1 MQFVSKHWDRKI
13 YHSLTVHLQQVK
25 NTKNYAQIK
34 FSNFQIKKSSVLCNH
49 IPSLSGEYE
58 FRHPFLL
65 PLRYV
70 SDDDLKLA
78 VVPLQYSGLVKT
90 STPAIFDQTLKKL
103 FTLTKKGILKH

>member
-1 MQFVSKHWDRKI
+1 MA
-13 YHSLTVHLQQVK
+13 LT
-25 NTKNYAQIK
+25 K
-34 FSNFQIKKSSVLCNH
+34 FSDFQIKKSSVLYNH

-90 STPAIFDQTLKKL
+90 SNPAIFDQTLKKL

>member
-1 MQFVSKHWDRKI
+1 MA
-13 YHSLTVHLQQVK
+13 LT
-25 NTKNYAQIK
+25 K
-34 FSNFQIKKSSVLCNH
+34 FSDFQIKKSSVLYNH

-78 VVPLQYSGLVKT
+78 VVPLQ
-90 STPAIFDQTLKKL
+90 
-103 FTLTKKGILKH
+103 

>member
-1 MQFVSKHWDRKI
+1 M
-13 YHSLTVHLQQVK
+13 
-25 NTKNYAQIK
+25 AQTK
-34 FSNFQIKKSSVLCNH
+34 FSNFQIKKSSVLYNH

-90 STPAIFDQTLKKL
+90 SNPGIFDKTVKNS
-103 FTLTKKGILKH
+103 FTLTKKRGLKH

>member
-1 MQFVSKHWDRKI
+1 M
-13 YHSLTVHLQQVK
+13 
-25 NTKNYAQIK
+25 AQTK
-34 FSNFQIKKSSVLCNH
+34 FSNFQIKKPSVLYNH

-90 STPAIFDQTLKKL
+90 SNPGIFDQTLKKL
-103 FTLTKKGILKH
+103 FTLTKKGDFKTLKYQSPMPSKPIHDPQFSRPL